1 MIVLTMLFIYLT
13 LGEGVLGKWLYNR
26 LKTDMQINKNAR
38 VSFYIRTMSLLW
50 GLTIIMLITSYSINI
65 PFEEYGLK
73 PPSANYTVSKYFK
86 NMNISLWIGVC
97 IGLIVPLIILKKSKL
112 FQRYTERQMS
122 DASEML
128 PNNYR
133 ETILWI
139 FICITAGVTEELL
152 FRSFMMNYLSK
163 LFPALSIIGVLVISS
178 IIFGLAHFL
187 SRMERCSRD
196 NDFRFYVRKGICC
209 NWINLS
215 IYNYTYA
222 YRFACTCPLI
232 YIERKSNITEGLK

>member
-1 MIVLTMLFIYLT
+1 MIILTMLFIYLT
-13 LGEGVLGKWLYNR
+13 LGEGVLGKRLYNK
-26 LKTDMQINKNAR
+26 LKEDIQTNKNAR

-50 GLTIIMLITSYSINI
+50 ALTIIMLITSYSINI

-73 PPSANYTVSKYFK
+73 LPSANHMVSKYFK

-97 IGLIVPLIILKKSKL
+97 IGFIVPLIMLKKSEI
-112 FQRYTERQMS
+112 FQKYTEKQMS
-122 DASEML
+122 DVSEML

-152 FRSFMMNYLSK
+152 FRSFMMNYLSQ

-178 IIFGLAHFL
+178 IIFGLAHF
-187 SRMERCSRD
+187 
-196 NDFRFYVRKGICC
+196 YQGWKGIVGTM
-209 NWINLS
+209 ILGFMLGRVYVTTGS
-215 IYNYTYA
+215 IY
-222 YRFACTCPLI
+222 PSIIIHMLI
-232 YIERKSNITEGLK
+232 DLLVLIRLFILKGKVILQRV